1 MKKIKNSTKATMF
14 MVAILIMGFP
24 ALSYGATYMY
34 VNNAGQVNTVIADSP
49 AMAIAIAPGISLHSG
64 VALVSNTGVIPVT
77 PTPVTPPVVVP
88 PVTYNVMTYAYVNT
102 SGTVVTTSANSAASA
117 YANAVNIA
125 PNSGVMLLSN
135 TSGNS
140 GVVGDH
146 VSGV

>member
-1 MKKIKNSTKATMF
+1 MKNIKKTSMF
-14 MVAILIMGFP
+14 MVAMLIMGFP

-49 AMAIAIAPGISLHSG
+49 AMAIATAPGIAPHSG

-77 PTPVTPPVVVP
+77 PTPVTPPV
-88 PVTYNVMTYAYVNT
+88 TYNVMTYAYVNT
-102 SGTVVTTSANSAASA
+102 SGIVVTISANSAASA

-125 PNSGVMLLSN
+125 PHSGVMLLSN